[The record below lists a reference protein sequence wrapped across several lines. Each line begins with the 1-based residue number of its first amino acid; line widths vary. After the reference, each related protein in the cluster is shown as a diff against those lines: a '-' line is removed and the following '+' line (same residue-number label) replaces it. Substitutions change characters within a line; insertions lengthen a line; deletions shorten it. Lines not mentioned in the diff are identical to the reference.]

1 MMPEK
6 EETLID
12 RFIKEGK
19 LVQDG
24 KPEVE
29 WLLLASGRQL
39 LVERRMYERSR

>member
-1 MMPEK
+1 MPEK
-6 EETLID
+6 EETLVD

-39 LVERRMYERSR
+39 LVERRMYVKNR

>member
-1 MMPEK
+1 MPEK
-6 EETLID
+6 EKTLVD

-39 LVERRMYERSR
+39 LVERRMYVKNR